1 MEYHNF
7 QEKRGLAGVEYE
19 RSTGPLH
26 SVQSVATP
34 TPTPSTRMPQQVDPT
49 TVPAAAA
56 ASVAESKPKASL
68 SSSTKK
74 PDSGN
79 ESDDDDVQVDILH
92 ENFDVTSATDDLSRD
107 PRSRLAA
114 HRNELHN
121 YDLPY
126 GHIPSRADQRLSD
139 ETELQDTYT
148 TTGALLLMAG
158 VSAAVLATMIATK
171 TSS

>member
-7 QEKRGLAGVEYE
+7 QEKRGLSGVEYG

-26 SVQSVATP
+26 SVQSVAP
-34 TPTPSTRMPQQVDPT
+34 NVSPNPTPSSRLPEQVDPKP
-49 TVPAAAA
+49 VPAAA
-56 ASVAESKPKASL
+56 VAESKPKASV
-68 SSSTKK
+68 SSPTK
-74 PDSGN
+74 PDGGN
-79 ESDDDDVQVDILH
+79 DSDDDEVHVDILH
-92 ENFDVTSATDDLSRD
+92 ENFDVVRSATDDVSRD
-107 PRSRLAA
+107 PKSLLAA
-114 HRNELHN
+114 HRHELHE

>member
-1 MEYHNF
+1 
-7 QEKRGLAGVEYE
+7 
-19 RSTGPLH
+19 
-26 SVQSVATP
+26 
-34 TPTPSTRMPQQVDPT
+34 MPQQVDPT